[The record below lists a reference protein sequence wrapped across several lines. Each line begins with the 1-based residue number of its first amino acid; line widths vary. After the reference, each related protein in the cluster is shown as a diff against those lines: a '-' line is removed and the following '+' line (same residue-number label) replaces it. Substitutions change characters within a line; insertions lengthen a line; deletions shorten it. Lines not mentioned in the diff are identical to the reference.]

1 MSNRLQFT
9 NQLGVGEFIERG
21 RTANARE
28 AKNLFDDMPWKL
40 VSAMRVTNPEGA
52 LLEIRGSKIEG
63 FEMRY
68 HLGRE
73 YYLAIGSPNAALCRE
88 TLGLFAQ
95 GDPAWENTTD
105 WNPEEGGAADGEA
118 ASGSAKSAGCFGLLL
133 AGFGL
138 FGMFRLLPLLPWL
151 PPLM

>member
-1 MSNRLQFT
+1 MSNHLQFS

-21 RTANARE
+21 RTATARD

-40 VSAMRVTNPEGA
+40 VSALRITNPEGG
-52 LLEIRGSKIEG
+52 LLEIRGAKTEG

-73 YYLAIGSPNAALCRE
+73 HYLAIGSPNAALCRE

-95 GDPAWENTTD
+95 GNPAWEDTTD
-105 WNPEEGGAADGEA
+105 WDPEEGAELAGQEA
-118 ASGSAKSAGCFGLLL
+118 GGRAKSAGCLGLLL
-133 AGFGL
+133 AGMGL
-138 FGMFRLLPLLPWL
+138 FGLASLAASLPT
-151 PPLM
+151 